1 MARLQK
7 QQGGSEGRW
16 CYRQIGSNGSPP
28 REPIREREILQ
39 TEIHVNLEG
48 AMKPTVILAVLF
60 MSVAAYAANGSTQD
74 PNNDSVQSTGSAG
87 LSQNGIDRIVKE
99 ARHQLVMLPFYGV
112 FDNLLYK
119 VSTDGTVTL
128 LGEVSRPTLKS
139 DAERAV
145 MEIEGVERVDNQIKV
160 LPVSPND
167 DRIRLATYRKIYG
180 NSVLSQYQ
188 LRAVPPIHIIV
199 ENGHVTLEGAVAR
212 QMEKQVAEM
221 QANSVSGVFSVANNL
236 RVEHD

>member
-1 MARLQK
+1 
-7 QQGGSEGRW
+7 
-16 CYRQIGSNGSPP
+16 
-28 REPIREREILQ
+28 
-39 TEIHVNLEG
+39 
-48 AMKPTVILAVLF
+48 MKATVILAVLF
-60 MSVAAYAANGSTQD
+60 MSVAAYGANGSTQD
-74 PNNDSVQSTGSAG
+74 QNNHSVQSTGSAG
-87 LSQNGIDRIVKE
+87 LSQKGVDRIVKE

-139 DAERAV
+139 DAARAM
-145 MEIEGVERVDNQIKV
+145 MEIEGVERIDNQIKV

-221 QANSVSGVFSVANNL
+221 QANSISGVFSVANNL
-236 RVEHD
+236 RVEND

>member
-1 MARLQK
+1 
-7 QQGGSEGRW
+7 
-16 CYRQIGSNGSPP
+16 
-28 REPIREREILQ
+28 
-39 TEIHVNLEG
+39 
-48 AMKPTVILAVLF
+48 MKATVILAVLF
-60 MSVAAYAANGSTQD
+60 MSVAAYGANVSTQD
-74 PNNDSVQSTGSAG
+74 QNNDSVQSTRNAG
-87 LSQNGIDRIVKE
+87 LSQKGVDRIVKE
-99 ARHQLVMLPFYGV
+99 AHHQLVMLPFYGV

-119 VSTDGTVTL
+119 VSVDGTVTL

-145 MEIEGVERVDNQIKV
+145 MAIEGVQRVDNQITV

-199 ENGHVTLEGAVAR
+199 ENGRVTLEGAVAR
-212 QMEKQVAEM
+212 QMEKQVAGM
-221 QANSVSGVFSVANNL
+221 QANSVPGVFSLENNL
-236 RVEHD
+236 RVEND